1 MKKLFYLF
9 ACVAAG
15 VAAVAFTGCN
25 DNKEEPAS
33 EIIVQSDVN
42 VAVDKTGGPQI
53 IKFTTNYDWTIKVTT
68 DPAGGTWYDMGTTAT
83 SGKAGSVSL
92 NITVNPNDTELERTL
107 IVSIAT
113 VKEPSLP
120 KQVKLVQAANTD
132 PKDVTVQ
139 IPNAASLIIHDRNL
153 GATKIGEL
161 GNYYTYSE
169 ALKACPTGYHLITV
183 DEYMSFTYDEYVIPN
198 STALRD
204 GLLKWPIAGGY
215 KDGETLTDQKT
226 GYYWA
231 DATDWGV
238 DPSDQ
243 TGLYAIETRDD
254 PGGHLWGPYNPIY
267 EAAWKMQV
275 RCVKDVK

>member
-15 VAAVAFTGCN
+15 VAGVAFTGCN

-42 VAVDKTGGPQI
+42 VAVDKIGGPQV

-92 NITVNPNDTELERTL
+92 NITVNPNDTEQERTL

-139 IPNAASLIIHDRNL
+139 IPDAASLIIHDRNL

-161 GNYYTYSE
+161 GTYYTYAE
-169 ALKACPTGYHLITV
+169 ALEACPSGYHLITTG
-183 DEYMSFTYDEYVIPN
+183 EYMDLTYYEEVFPN
-198 STALRD
+198 SASLKD
-204 GLLKWPIAGGY
+204 GALKWPITGGY
-215 KDGETLTDQKT
+215 KDGETLTKPT
-226 GYYWA
+226 VGYYWA

-238 DPSDQ
+238 SATDSDV
-243 TGLYAIETRDD
+243 YAIETRDD
-254 PGGHLWGPYNPIY
+254 SYGYLLPPSYPDY
-267 EAAWKMQV
+267 KAAWKMQV
-275 RCVKDVK
+275 RCVKNAE

>member
-42 VAVDKTGGPQI
+42 VAVDKTGGPQV

-161 GNYYTYSE
+161 GTYYTYAE
-169 ALKACPTGYHLITV
+169 ALTACPSGYHLFTM
-183 DEYMSFTYDEYVIPN
+183 DEYLDMTYYNDVFP
-198 STALRD
+198 TKDALKD
-204 GLLKWPIAGGY
+204 GALKFPVTGGY
-215 KDGETLTDQKT
+215 KDGDKMEEATV
-226 GYYWA
+226 GYYWLDGA
-231 DATDWGV
+231 EYGVASTDEYG
-238 DPSDQ
+238 
-243 TGLYAIETRDD
+243 YAAETRDA
-254 PGGHLWGPYNPIY
+254 GGFLLAPFYPDY
-267 EAAWKMQV
+267 KVAWKMQV
-275 RCVKDVK
+275 RCVTDVK

>member
-92 NITVNPNDTELERTL
+92 NITVNPTIPNWNARLSFR
-107 IVSIAT
+107 SRRS
-113 VKEPSLP
+113 KEPSLP
-120 KQVKLVQAANTD
+120 KQVKLVQAANT
-132 PKDVTVQ
+132 
-139 IPNAASLIIHDRNL
+139 IR
-153 GATKIGEL
+153 
-161 GNYYTYSE
+161 
-169 ALKACPTGYHLITV
+169 
-183 DEYMSFTYDEYVIPN
+183 
-198 STALRD
+198 
-204 GLLKWPIAGGY
+204 
-215 KDGETLTDQKT
+215 
-226 GYYWA
+226 
-231 DATDWGV
+231 
-238 DPSDQ
+238 
-243 TGLYAIETRDD
+243 
-254 PGGHLWGPYNPIY
+254 
-267 EAAWKMQV
+267 KM
-275 RCVKDVK
+275 